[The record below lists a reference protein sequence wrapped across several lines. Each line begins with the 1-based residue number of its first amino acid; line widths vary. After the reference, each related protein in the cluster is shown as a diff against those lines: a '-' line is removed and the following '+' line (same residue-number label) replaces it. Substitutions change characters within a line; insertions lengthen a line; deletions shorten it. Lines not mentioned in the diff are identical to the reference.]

1 MAPVY
6 LPGDRLP
13 NGLTEAGIDRWT
25 ASRKEEVLRRLDEG
39 EVRLN
44 NALSAWGLTLEEV
57 EAWRSAHKVYGR
69 RGLRLGVHRAEVPR
83 PKAPEQSRLL

>member
-1 MAPVY
+1 MATP
-6 LPGDRLP
+6 LPGDLDWPESADDR
-13 NGLTEAGIDRWT
+13 RWT
-25 ASRKEEVLRRLDEG
+25 ATRKEEVLRRLDAG

-44 NALSAWGLTLEEV
+44 EAISRWSLTLEDI

-83 PKAPEQSRLL
+83 PKAESAQRSLL